1 MNLLATILIALISEL
16 SSPGPGYVVYPVN
29 DIIND
34 PPRFND
40 SPDFELRGN
49 REHRGHSGRFG
60 KRDDDEKREEA
71 RGFSQ
76 DEKEMIEMIRTLI
89 EEELKAR
96 KIEAQVFFFRG
107 NFIVRVAKLSD
118 MKKLGREDR
127 THGRKDRGE
136 NRKRSKKNKNTNHKP

>member
-1 MNLLATILIALISEL
+1 MSFLATTMIALILEFAP
-16 SSPGPGYVVYPVN
+16 PGPGYVVYPVS
-29 DIIND
+29 DIVQD

-40 SPDFELRGN
+40 SPRFGLQDKN
-49 REHRGHSGRFG
+49 NHRGRDGRFG
-60 KRDDDEKREEA
+60 KRADETREKA

-76 DEKEMIEMIRTLI
+76 DEKEMVEMIQTLI

-118 MKKLGREDR
+118 MKKLERGESRKPEGSK
-127 THGRKDRGE
+127 GRKK
-136 NRKRSKKNKNTNHKP
+136 NHQRSRQSPKK